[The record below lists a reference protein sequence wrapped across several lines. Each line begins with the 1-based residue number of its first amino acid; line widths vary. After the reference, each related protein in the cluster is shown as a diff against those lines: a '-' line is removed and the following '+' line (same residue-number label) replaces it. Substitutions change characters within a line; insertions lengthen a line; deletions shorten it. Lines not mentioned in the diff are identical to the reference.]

1 MKHGK
6 LFFGTPC
13 ISVLWLQWV
22 ITCHRMSLLTICD
35 VFQVTL
41 VLFVGGYTM
50 AEVAALRWLQ
60 TVTGHQIMVAGT
72 GLTGGNKIISDMEK
86 L

>member
-1 MKHGK
+1 MK
-6 LFFGTPC
+6 LL
-13 ISVLWLQWV
+13 IRVQWV
-22 ITCHRMSLLTICD
+22 ITCYRVTSNELTICD

-60 TVTGHQIMVAGT
+60 TVTGHQIMMAGT

>member
-1 MKHGK
+1 M
-6 LFFGTPC
+6 
-13 ISVLWLQWV
+13 IRVQWV
-22 ITCHRMSLLTICD
+22 ITCYRVTSNVLTICD

>member
-1 MKHGK
+1 
-6 LFFGTPC
+6 
-13 ISVLWLQWV
+13 
-22 ITCHRMSLLTICD
+22 MSD

-72 GLTGGNKIISDMEK
+72 GLTGGNKIIQDMER

>member
-1 MKHGK
+1 MIRVQ
-6 LFFGTPC
+6 L
-13 ISVLWLQWV
+13 V
-22 ITCHRMSLLTICD
+22 ITCYRVTSNELTICD

>member
-1 MKHGK
+1 MK
-6 LFFGTPC
+6 LL
-13 ISVLWLQWV
+13 IRVQWV
-22 ITCHRMSLLTICD
+22 ITCYRVTSNELTICD